1 MAEHR
6 HTLGWAQSLR
16 KLADGLAGRGLP
28 GRAQL
33 VWLLDC
39 ARNVSDAELDAF
51 SLYGSGIGPDKVNL
65 ALGLFAV
72 RRSTPVPGTAR
83 P

>member
-1 MAEHR
+1 MHMR
-6 HTLGWAQSLR
+6 WVQLLRTLGCMGWVQSLR
-16 KLADGLAGRGLP
+16 ALADGLAARGLP

-51 SLYGSGIGPDKVNL
+51 ARYGTGIGPEKVPHFACL
-65 ALGLFAV
+65 SIALQA
-72 RRSTPVPGTAR
+72 
-83 P
+83 